1 MYKKLFFETTWISP
15 GDERVLFTIPGLTP
29 TKHSYANRQLL
40 AIMLQGTKKLSN
52 EVTASPENLWNIVCQ
67 LYLKKFNA
75 PYKPRL
81 KATTAQIVFYDL
93 LGLYRGWRHYRGY
106 PVNGQRTRTN
116 GKSCLKNNTII
127 RTYRLGQFIKMF
139 GSSKKAHYVT
149 LVQAEAMNRL
159 WLKAWPFE
167 WAQGR
172 VHTFRSKPKNSP
184 TIPID
189 IVNLAAGITSG
200 YKRFGRGERWSSSKK
215 ALKTVTV
222 GLPVLFSR
230 YFFTSISKKYFRYK
244 LSILRPEN
252 TKKHVKKRKKK
263 KNK

>member
-1 MYKKLFFETTWISP
+1 MYTKLFFETSWISL
-15 GDERVLFTIPGLTP
+15 GDERVLSAIPELKP
-29 TKHSYANRQLL
+29 TKHSYANKQLL
-40 AIMLQGTKKLSN
+40 AIMLQGGKKLSS
-52 EVTASPENLWNIVCQ
+52 EVTASPENLWNVVCQ

-75 PYKPRL
+75 PYKPSL
-81 KATTAQIVFYDL
+81 KAITAQIVLCDL

-106 PVNGQRTRTN
+106 PVNGQRTRAN
-116 GKSCLKNNTII
+116 AKSCLKNNTAI
-127 RTYRLGQFIKMF
+127 RTYRLAQFIKMF
-139 GSSKKAHYVT
+139 GSSKKANYIT
-149 LVQAEAMNRL
+149 LIQAEAMNRL

-252 TKKHVKKRKKK
+252 IKKKHVKKKRKKK
-263 KNK
+263 